1 MMKQNSSY
9 LLPRPGAGKPRW
21 KAALGGALV
30 AALSLLSARA
40 ETVVIEVRDSSGA
53 PNFSSYV
60 EMSGNWANS
69 SVKSTAA
76 GLSGSGSRFCT
87 NPALNPEFRLYPIL
101 QPGNTYLMEVADPSP
116 SSQSSDIIV
125 SIEQVGATGLPE
137 TTTAFQRG
145 TASQWRTVGTLTVNA
160 DTSNPELIFRYS
172 GGTISGTPSVRFYTD
187 SFRFINTSDPCL
199 AGLPQ
204 LSVVNGPLAAGQT
217 FVNVPAVSTNATKV
231 TVYADGVEIGNSTT
245 ITPNGTNATT
255 TVTVTTTALAK
266 GQQITV
272 TQSNAQNVESCRP
285 ETGVLVGGGPNSSL
299 RLALS
304 IRENTALTGP
314 IGTNGGTTGT
324 RLIMLGGYGPTA
336 GFGTAPAGPTILQP
350 GTCWQTVTFLRGT
363 DPFASFDPT
372 YLWSGSGDAI
382 LNGDYGV
389 LDALALS
396 IEDLTEPGPY
406 LIYIDNFKNGN
417 TVIQDFETTAVG
429 TNALFTAPGFSGTT
443 SPFLLAQ
450 PPGSIGP
457 NVTVV
462 TNSNAD
468 TGTNSLM
475 VHWQFKDAQAAN
487 WVRLAAQGPGTPNPV
502 LDLREPISFRILILP
517 VGSTNGTLTLA
528 DLPDQAK
535 QLGES
540 ATFTAAVTTGSGNY
554 TYQWAFNGQDIP
566 EAQSSTYTRT
576 GITSEHYGLY
586 SVTVNDGT
594 CSATAYAVLSE
605 GSDVVEPPTFVITRE
620 GDVVTLSWEGDF
632 TLESASTVDG
642 EFTEVPFQ
650 TNPYTFNATI
660 SEQQFFRL
668 RN

>member
-1 MMKQNSSY
+1 MKSNPCNPLSS
-9 LLPRPGAGKPRW
+9 LFW
-21 KAALGGALV
+21 KAWAGSTLVVALG
-30 AALSLLSARA
+30 LLSVQA
-40 ETVVIEVRDSSGA
+40 ETVVIEVRDSSGG
-53 PNFSSYV
+53 PNFSTYV
-60 EMSGNWANS
+60 EISGNWANS

-76 GLSGSGSRFCT
+76 GLTGSGSRFCT
-87 NPALNPEFRLYPIL
+87 NPTLSPEFRLYPTL
-101 QPGNTYLMEVADPSP
+101 QPGATYLMEVADPSP
-116 SSQSSDIIV
+116 SSQSSDIVV

-145 TASQWRTVGTLTVNA
+145 TASQWRTVGTVTVNP
-160 DTSNPELIFRYS
+160 DTSTPELIFRYAS
-172 GGTISGTPSVRFYTD
+172 GTISSSPSLRFYTD

-245 ITPNGTNATT
+245 IPSDGTNATS
-255 TVTVTTTALAK
+255 TVTVTTAALVK

-272 TQSNAQNVESCRP
+272 TQSNTENVESCRP
-285 ETGVLVGGGPNSSL
+285 DTGVLVGGGPNSSI

-336 GFGTAPAGPTILQP
+336 GFGTAPSGPTILHP
-350 GTCWQTVTFLRGT
+350 GTCWQTVTFLRGP
-363 DPFASFDPT
+363 DPLTSFDPT
-372 YLWSGSGDAI
+372 YLWSGSGDGI

-417 TVIQDFETTAVG
+417 TVIQDFETSVVG

-450 PPGSIGP
+450 PPGIVGP
-457 NVTVV
+457 NITVV

-475 VHWQFKDAQAAN
+475 VYWQFKDAQAAN
-487 WVRLAAQGPGTPNPV
+487 WVRLAAQGSGTPNPV
-502 LDLREPISFRILILP
+502 LDLREPISFRILVLP

-528 DLPDQAK
+528 GMPNQAK

-540 ATFTAAVTTGSGNY
+540 ATFTAAVTTGSGSY

-594 CSATAYAVLSE
+594 CSATAYASLTE
-605 GSDVVEPPTFVITRE
+605 GTDVVEPPTLVVTRE
-620 GDVVTLSWEGDF
+620 GDIVTLSWEGDF
-632 TLESASTVDG
+632 TLEAASAVDG
-642 EFTEVPFQ
+642 VFAPVANP
-650 TNPYTFNATI
+650 TNPYPVNVTTSA
-660 SEQQFFRL
+660 QQYFRL